1 MLRAVSL
8 AALAAAATGCPH
20 RHASCP
26 PGYTPICQS
35 GAMHGTQ
42 CTCEPPPRYRDE
54 H

>member
-1 MLRAVSL
+1 MRHLFALALL
-8 AALAAAATGCPH
+8 AAGMAGCPH
-20 RHASCP
+20 RHAACP

-42 CTCEPPPRYRDE
+42 CVCEPPPRYRDE